1 MKFAEHIDSF
11 QQEDPNFLT
20 YHCERY
26 RVGTDRPV
34 TYVLKRKSSVNAH
47 KAGNIAGFEVH
58 KQAIDG
64 SMTLIN
70 LADQKEW
77 LVKALNQARQ
87 PIVNAQLRK
96 KSEIRTQAHETR
108 VNSGFYG
115 SNEYRDWA
123 RRYRSAH

>member
-64 SMTLIN
+64 SMTLIE

-77 LVKALNQARQ
+77 LIKALNQARQ

-96 KSEIRTQAHETR
+96 KREIRTQTHQAR
-108 VNSGFYG
+108 VNSGFY
-115 SNEYRDWA
+115 SSDEYRDWS
-123 RRYRSAH
+123 RRSRAH

>member
-11 QQEDPNFLT
+11 QQEDPNYLT

-64 SMTLIN
+64 SMTLIE
-70 LADQKEW
+70 LVDQKEW

-87 PIVNAQLRK
+87 PVVTAQLRRK
-96 KSEIRTQAHETR
+96 REVRNEAQQMLA
-108 VNSGFYG
+108 NSGFYG
-115 SNEYRDWA
+115 SAEHRDWV
-123 RRYRSAH
+123 RRHRSHP

>member
-20 YHCERY
+20 YYCERY

-47 KAGNIAGFEVH
+47 KTGNIAGFEVH
-58 KQAIDG
+58 KQTIDG
-64 SMTLIN
+64 SMMLIE
-70 LADQKEW
+70 LVDQKEW

-87 PIVNAQLRK
+87 PVVAAQLRRK
-96 KSEIRTQAHETR
+96 REVRNKAQQMLA
-108 VNSGFYG
+108 NSGFY
-115 SNEYRDWA
+115 SSDEYRDWS
-123 RRYRSAH
+123 RRSRAH

>member
-34 TYVLKRKSSVNAH
+34 TYVLKRKSSINAH
-47 KAGNIAGFEVH
+47 KSGNIAGFEVH

-64 SMTLIN
+64 SMTLIE
-70 LADQKEW
+70 LVDQKEW

-87 PIVNAQLRK
+87 PIVNAQSRK
-96 KSEIRTQAHETR
+96 KREIRSHAHQAR
-108 VNSGFYG
+108 VSSGFY
-115 SNEYRDWA
+115 SSDEYRDWS
-123 RRYRSAH
+123 RRSRAAH

>member
-64 SMTLIN
+64 SMTLIE

-77 LVKALNQARQ
+77 LIKALNQARQ

-96 KSEIRTQAHETR
+96 KREIRTQAHQAR

-115 SNEYRDWA
+115 SDEYRDWS
-123 RRYRSAH
+123 RRSRAH